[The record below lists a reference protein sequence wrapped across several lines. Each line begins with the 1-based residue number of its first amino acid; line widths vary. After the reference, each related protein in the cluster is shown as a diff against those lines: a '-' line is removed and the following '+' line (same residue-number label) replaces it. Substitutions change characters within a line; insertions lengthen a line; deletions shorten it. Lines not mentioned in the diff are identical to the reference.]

1 MVTLSDVKDSDT
13 ISNQDD
19 DDVEIKDNDAF
30 QNMYTNAQNQNVTM
44 WKKKA
49 KKYVEDGLPEKEAK
63 LQAEKDICLT
73 IFL

>member
-1 MVTLSDVKDSDT
+1 MSDVKDSDT

-19 DDVEIKDNDAF
+19 DDVEIKDNIAF
-30 QNMYTNAQNQNVTM
+30 QNMYTNAQNQNETM